1 MLYLAGLPVTDEMLS
16 LVRKPSASAILK
28 IKSMLK
34 LLTPSNR
41 AKLKKILDN
50 CMEEGL
56 PKTMIGYN
64 LFNRKYMK
72 YLNM

>member
-1 MLYLAGLPVTDEMLS
+1 LYFVNITDEMLS

-34 LLTPSNR
+34 ILTPSNR
-41 AKLKKILDN
+41 AKLKKILNN

-56 PKTMIGYN
+56 PKTMIE
-64 LFNRKYMK
+64 
-72 YLNM
+72 